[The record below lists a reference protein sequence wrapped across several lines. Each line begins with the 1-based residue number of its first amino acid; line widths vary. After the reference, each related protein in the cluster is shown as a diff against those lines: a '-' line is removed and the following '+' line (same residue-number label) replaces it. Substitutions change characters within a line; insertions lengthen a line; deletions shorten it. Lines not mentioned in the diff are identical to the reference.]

1 MLSQSKYVYALRF
14 SPFVP
19 LLPLCFPLFISFS
32 HSISLA
38 ARSSIL
44 KLPQSLINLIHFI
57 FYGSFFEMTR
67 ATLFT
72 GAYTSAFYVNSTR
85 RMPARIYTV
94 E

>member
-14 SPFVP
+14 SPSVP
-19 LLPLCFPLFISFS
+19 LLPLCFPLFL
-32 HSISLA
+32 SLSLSRP
-38 ARSSIL
+38 ARSSVL

-57 FYGSFFEMTR
+57 FYGSFFEMTQ

-72 GAYTSAFYVNSTR
+72 GAYIRSAFYVNSN
-85 RMPARIYTV
+85 ARTYLHTV